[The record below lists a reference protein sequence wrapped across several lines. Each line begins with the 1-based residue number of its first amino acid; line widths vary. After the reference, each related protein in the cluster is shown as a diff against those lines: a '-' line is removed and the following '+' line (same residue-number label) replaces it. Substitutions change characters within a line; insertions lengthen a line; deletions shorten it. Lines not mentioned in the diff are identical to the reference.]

1 MGGLHRIA
9 SWPRAILAGADGF
22 PLFSLKRLRKI
33 IEGGYCS
40 AWEWRPGYF
49 RSGIRSE
56 RATGEIRGR
65 RDGYCEVTAI
75 QRPVAASMHA
85 SEFQFDLQEPIFQ
98 DLNAAGQRGIQI
110 GLVDFDF
117 SKPYGLNL

>member
-1 MGGLHRIA
+1 MGACDSSR
-9 SWPRAILAGADGF
+9 RRR
-22 PLFSLKRLRKI
+22 FSVVQLEEAEEDYRR
-33 IEGGYCS
+33 GYCS
-40 AWEWRPGYF
+40 AWEWHPGYF
-49 RSGIRSE
+49 RRGIRSE
-56 RATGEIRGR
+56 RATGGIRGR

-85 SEFQFDLQEPIFQ
+85 SEFQFDLKEPIFQ